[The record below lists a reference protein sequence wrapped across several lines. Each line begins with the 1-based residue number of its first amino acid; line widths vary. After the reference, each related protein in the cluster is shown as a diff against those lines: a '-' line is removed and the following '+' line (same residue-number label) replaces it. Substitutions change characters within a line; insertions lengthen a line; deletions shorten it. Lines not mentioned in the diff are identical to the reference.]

1 MRIKLFVYD
10 FDGVMTNNKVIVDQ
24 RGNESVIVN
33 RGDGLA
39 VSIIKRMNIPQLI
52 LSTEANPVV
61 LKRANKLNIICINGV
76 EDKKEKLKEYCIQND
91 INFKDVLYIGND
103 INDLDIMKMIGHPY
117 CPADAHE
124 SIKVI
129 SDYVF
134 KSKGGNGVIR
144 ELLDLIIK
152 HKGK

>member
-1 MRIKLFVYD
+1 MYD

-61 LKRANKLNIICINGV
+61 LKRAKKLNIICINGV

-103 INDLDIMKMIGHPY
+103 INDLDIMKMVGHPY

-124 SIKVI
+124 SIKCI
-129 SDYVF
+129 S
-134 KSKGGNGVIR
+134 KRIMSSKGGDGVIR
-144 ELLDLIIK
+144 ELLDLITK
-152 HKGK
+152 QKGD

>member
-52 LSTEANPVV
+52 LSTEANSVV
-61 LKRANKLNIICINGV
+61 LKRAKKLNIICINGV

-103 INDLDIMKMIGHPY
+103 INDLDIMKMVGHPY

-124 SIKVI
+124 SIKSI
-129 SDYVF
+129 S
-134 KSKGGNGVIR
+134 KRIMSSKGGDGVIR
-144 ELLDLIIK
+144 ELLEIITK
-152 HKGK
+152 TKRD

>member
-1 MRIKLFVYD
+1 MYD

-124 SIKVI
+124 SIKCI
-129 SDYVF
+129 S
-134 KSKGGNGVIR
+134 KRIMSSKGGDGVIR
-144 ELLDLIIK
+144 ELLDLITK
-152 HKGK
+152 Q

>member
-103 INDLDIMKMIGHPY
+103 INDLDIMKMVGHPY
-117 CPADAHE
+117 CPSDAHG
-124 SIKVI
+124 SIKSI
-129 SDYVF
+129 S
-134 KSKGGNGVIR
+134 KRIMSSKGGDGVIR
-144 ELLDLIIK
+144 ELLEIITK
-152 HKGK
+152 TKRD

>member
-39 VSIIKRMNIPQLI
+39 ISIIKRMNIPQLI
-52 LSTEANPVV
+52 LSTEANSVV
-61 LKRANKLNIICINGV
+61 LKRAKKLNINCINGV
-76 EDKKEKLKEYCIQND
+76 KDKKEKLKEYCIQND

-103 INDLDIMKMIGHPY
+103 INDLDIMKMVGHPY
-117 CPADAHE
+117 CPSDAHE
-124 SIKVI
+124 SIKCI
-129 SDYVF
+129 SKRIMF
-134 KSKGGNGVIR
+134 SKGGDGVIR
-144 ELLDLIIK
+144 ELLDLITK
-152 HKGK
+152 QKGD

>member
-61 LKRANKLNIICINGV
+61 LKRAKKLNIICINGV

-103 INDLDIMKMIGHPY
+103 INDLDIMKMVGHPY
-117 CPADAHE
+117 CPSDAHG
-124 SIKVI
+124 SIKSI
-129 SDYVF
+129 
-134 KSKGGNGVIR
+134 
-144 ELLDLIIK
+144 
-152 HKGK
+152 

>member
-61 LKRANKLNIICINGV
+61 LKRAKKLNIICINGV

-103 INDLDIMKMIGHPY
+103 INDLDIMKMVGHPY

-124 SIKVI
+124 SIKCI
-129 SDYVF
+129 S
-134 KSKGGNGVIR
+134 KRIMSSKGGDGVIR
-144 ELLDLIIK
+144 ELLDLITK
-152 HKGK
+152 QKGD